1 MDGGSTCDVART
13 AATSGA
19 VTTLLLNMHRGT
31 PANRAIRSSRA
42 LSQARTGSMTT
53 EQRNSPQ
60 GRNSRPRPT
69 IRSINPCPALSNA
82 FLAIGNG
89 YFTNS

>member
-1 MDGGSTCDVART
+1 
-13 AATSGA
+13 
-19 VTTLLLNMHRGT
+19 
-31 PANRAIRSSRA
+31 
-42 LSQARTGSMTT
+42 MTT